1 MRTESSFLSGM
12 ILELLTE
19 TNGSRI
25 WQLGTNRTFFAVILE
40 FFIRLHGMKERRS
53 VSGNGLSPMCGAGNR
68 CMERGA
74 VWTRNGSTGVK
85 KNIGRY
91 GRE

>member
-1 MRTESSFLSGM
+1 MEMSQ
-12 ILELLTE
+12 
-19 TNGSRI
+19 SRI
-25 WQLGTNRTFFAVILE
+25 WQPGKNRTFFAVILE

-53 VSGNGLSPMCGAGNR
+53 VSGTGLSPMCGAGNQ

-74 VWTRNGSTGVK
+74 EWTRNGSPGVK
-85 KNIGRY
+85 KNIRRY